1 MSSPN
6 TNLEK
11 QKTRHAGPLS
21 GMGAGLLFAGVLFVA
36 LIGWTVYQG
45 GEPDGAEVQID
56 GRTGEASVV
65 VTE

>member
-11 QKTRHAGPLS
+11 QQRQHNGPLT
-21 GMGAGLLFAGVLFVA
+21 GIAGVLVFAGVLLAA

-45 GEPDGAEVQID
+45 GEPQGAEVQID
-56 GRTGEASVV
+56 GRTGDASVV
-65 VTE
+65 ATE